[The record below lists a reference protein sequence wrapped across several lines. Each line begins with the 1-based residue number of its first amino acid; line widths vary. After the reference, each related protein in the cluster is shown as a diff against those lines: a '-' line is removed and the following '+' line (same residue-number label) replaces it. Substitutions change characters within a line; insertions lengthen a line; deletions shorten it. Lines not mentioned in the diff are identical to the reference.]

1 MDAVA
6 RNPNARALLVLGN
19 SINRIDETGIDK
31 VRSLITD
38 LKAANC
44 KLMFSGLKKPVRE
57 AMERAGL
64 LDEIGYQ
71 NIFPSKG
78 LALEALRRSKAPVAE
93 TVQSLPKQPES

>member
-1 MDAVA
+1 VA

-44 KLMFSGLKKPVRE
+44 TLMFSGLKKPVRE

-64 LDEIGYQ
+64 LDEIGHE
-71 NIFPSKG
+71 NVFSSKTP
-78 LALEALRRSKAPVAE
+78 ALEVLRRSRAPMAE
-93 TVQSLPKQPES
+93 AVQPIADQPAS